1 MSQRPDS
8 FPTSPLPEERIDDLG
23 HILRAGV
30 ADKGHADY
38 NPQIDVFSK
47 LKEGDRAQI
56 YQMWAID
63 KFASNPIAFDA
74 LKTFGLAGAGATE
87 KEKWTQLLEH
97 IAGVTA
103 IADHIE
109 SLLEK
114 YGATAVDKDKLEAAT
129 LFDSLQKPYAVK
141 AGIELRDETPLR
153 TATLVHDIEK
163 PAELAVAKEMR
174 ADAAGGLENSLDN
187 PVLREGRLWQYLH
200 AMGESD
206 EVIQAAQNTGRSDRF
221 YSSDA
226 TYEKVVDDAVRN
238 GSILESEKGEV
249 LESLLK
255 KASLQR
261 DALGELLHEPSDII
275 EAMSPT
281 ERRQA
286 SIEAKGM
293 LAALVG
299 FSDAMAAQFRLQG
312 LSEASIDGM
321 TKYYLSRKK
330 DPESV
335 AFFGEDWP
343 EYYKTVRRYLIGQV
357 PGPNRDGFTAEL
369 DSLTQERVFNETV
382 LPEVLGAHSMQ
393 NAAELRSDDQPNAY
407 DKLKYRME
415 LIGTWTKAKNTDPSK
430 NEDKIIATN
439 EALVLADGA
448 TDKTGISYPSGKS
461 GGREL
466 AEIAAQ
472 VAAHSDKSGYELADD
487 VTEAVRAFYELN
499 NPDALAD
506 PSKRAA
512 TTLVVARTDGDKTV
526 VTQIGDSNIRIT
538 FKDGTRQV
546 FTNDKLIDA
555 ENAGMRSEHIQN
567 ELARFTDEHG
577 RAPDEDERSAII
589 ASGRGVI
596 QQRLNE
602 QYKLQNNADARD
614 YGYGTI
620 DGMTIP
626 REFSDG
632 TPTGFVKE
640 YLFDSESIDT
650 IELVSD
656 GFYGA
661 FPDVA
666 SQDEYEK
673 LYDRLHAEDPDKYLT
688 YLSTKPNDDATV
700 LIARLI

>member
-1 MSQRPDS
+1 MSQRYES
-8 FPTSPLPEERIDDLG
+8 FPTTPLPEEKIDDLG
-23 HILRAGV
+23 HIIRAG
-30 ADKGHADY
+30 AASETSADY
-38 NPQIDVFSK
+38 NPQIDVFSR

-74 LKTFGLAGAGATE
+74 LKAFGLAGDGATE

-97 IAGVTA
+97 ISGVTA
-103 IADHIE
+103 IADHLE
-109 SLLEK
+109 NLLEK
-114 YGATAVDKDKLEAAT
+114 YGVAKVDKSKLEAAT
-129 LFDSLQKPYAVK
+129 LFDSLQKPYAVE
-141 AGIELRDETPLR
+141 AGIELRDESPLR

-163 PAELAVAKEMR
+163 PAELAAAKEMV

-200 AMGESD
+200 EHGESD
-206 EVIQAAQNTGRSDRF
+206 DVILAAQNTGRSDRF

-226 TYEKVVDDAVRN
+226 TYEAVVDNAVKS
-238 GSILESEKGEV
+238 GSIHESEKGDF

-255 KASLQR
+255 KASFQR
-261 DALGELLHEPSDII
+261 DALGELLHEPSEVID
-275 EAMSPT
+275 AMTPD
-281 ERRQA
+281 ERRRA

-299 FSDAMAAQFRLQG
+299 FSDAMAAQFKLQG

-343 EYYKTVRRYLIGQV
+343 EYYKAVRRYLINQV
-357 PGPNRDGFTAEL
+357 PEPHRDAFAAEL
-369 DSLTQERVFNETV
+369 DSLTHEQVFNETV
-382 LPEVLGAHSMQ
+382 LPEVLGTHAMQ
-393 NAAELRSDDQPNAY
+393 ESGESTAY
-407 DKLKYRME
+407 DKLKYKME
-415 LIGTWTKAKNTDPSK
+415 LIGSWTKSKNADSTK
-430 NEDKIIATN
+430 NEDVTIATN
-439 EALVLADGA
+439 EVLVLADGA
-448 TDKTGISYPSGKS
+448 TDKTGITYPSGKS

-466 AEIAAQ
+466 ADIASE
-472 VAAHSDKSGYELADD
+472 VAARSDKSGYELADEI
-487 VTEAVRAFYELN
+487 TKAVQAFYEVN
-499 NPDALAD
+499 NPDALND

-512 TTLVVARTDGDKTV
+512 TTLVVAKVQGDKTRL
-526 VTQIGDSNIRIT
+526 TQVGDSNIRIT

-546 FTNDKLIDA
+546 FTNDKLIDE
-555 ENAGMRSEHIQN
+555 ENARMRSQHIQSELHRFN
-567 ELARFTDEHG
+567 EERG
-577 RAPDEDERSAII
+577 REPSEEERSAIV
-589 ASGRGVI
+589 AGGRGVI

-602 QYKLQNNADARD
+602 QYKMQNNADDRA

-626 REFSDG
+626 REFTDG
-632 TPTGFVKE
+632 SPTYFVKE
-640 YLFDSESIDT
+640 YVFDSESIDT

-661 FPDVA
+661 FPDTA
-666 SQDEYEK
+666 SQAEYAALHE
-673 LYDRLHAEDPDKYLT
+673 RLHSEDPDKYLT
-688 YLSTKPNDDATV
+688 YLSTKPNDDAAV

>member
-1 MSQRPDS
+1 MSQRHES
-8 FPTSPLPEERIDDLG
+8 FPTAPLPEEKIDDLG
-23 HILRAGV
+23 HIIRAG
-30 ADKGHADY
+30 AASETDADY
-38 NPQIDVFSK
+38 NPQIDVFSR

-74 LKTFGLAGAGATE
+74 LKAFGLAGDGATE

-97 IAGVTA
+97 ISGVTA

-109 SLLEK
+109 NLLEK
-114 YGATAVDKDKLEAAT
+114 YGVTTVDKEKLEAAT
-129 LFDSLQKPYAVK
+129 LFDSLQKPYAIE
-141 AGIELRDETPLR
+141 AGIELRDESPLR

-163 PAELAVAKEMR
+163 PAELAAAKEMR
-174 ADAAGGLENSLDN
+174 ADSAGGLENSLDN
-187 PVLREGRLWQYLH
+187 PVLLERQLGQNLH
-200 AMGESD
+200 EHGESD
-206 EVIQAAQNTGRSDRF
+206 DVILAAQNTGRSDRF
-221 YSSDA
+221 YSSES
-226 TYEKVVDDAVRN
+226 TYEKVVDDAVRS

-261 DALGELLHEPSDII
+261 DALGELLHEPSEVI
-275 EAMSPT
+275 EAMSPA
-281 ERRQA
+281 ERRNA

-299 FSDAMAAQFRLQG
+299 FSDAMAAQFKLQG
-312 LSEASIDGM
+312 LSEASIDDM
-321 TKYYLSRKK
+321 KNYYLSRKK

-343 EYYKTVRRYLIGQV
+343 EYYKAVRRYLISQI
-357 PGPNRDGFTAEL
+357 PEQNRDAFTAEL
-369 DSLTQERVFNETV
+369 DNLTHERVFNETV
-382 LPEVLGAHSMQ
+382 LPEVLGTHAMQ
-393 NAAELRSDDQPNAY
+393 HEAGESTTY
-407 DKLKYRME
+407 DKLKYKME
-415 LIGTWTKAKNTDPSK
+415 LIGSWTKAKNADPTK
-430 NEDKIIATN
+430 NEDVTIANN
-439 EALVLADGA
+439 EVFVLADGA
-448 TDKTGISYPSGKS
+448 TDKTGITYPSGKS

-466 AEIAAQ
+466 ADIAAQ
-472 VAAHSDKSGYELADD
+472 VAARSEKSGYELADEI
-487 VTEAVRAFYELN
+487 TQAVRAFYEAN
-499 NPDALAD
+499 NPDALED

-512 TTLVVARTDGDKTV
+512 TTLVTARVVGDKTV
-526 VTQIGDSNIRIT
+526 ITQIGDSNIRVT

-546 FTNDKLIDA
+546 FTNDKLIDE
-555 ENAGMRSEHIQN
+555 ENARLRSDYIQRELSRFNEENGREPSDEERSE
-567 ELARFTDEHG
+567 
-577 RAPDEDERSAII
+577 II

-602 QYKLQNNADARD
+602 QYKLQNITDD
-614 YGYGTI
+614 STYGYGTI
-620 DGMTIP
+620 DGTIIP
-626 REFSDG
+626 RTFTDG

-640 YLFDSESIDT
+640 YTLDSESIDT

-666 SQDEYEK
+666 SQTEYAALHE
-673 LYDRLHAEDPDKYLT
+673 RLHAEDPDKYLK
-688 YLSTKPNDDATV
+688 YLSTKPNDDAAV

>member
-1 MSQRPDS
+1 MSQRYES
-8 FPTSPLPEERIDDLG
+8 FPTTPLPEEKIDDLG
-23 HILRAGV
+23 HIIRAGA
-30 ADKGHADY
+30 ADEAHADY
-38 NPQIDVFSK
+38 NPQVDVFSH

-74 LKTFGLAGAGATE
+74 LKAFGLAGEGATE

-103 IADHIE
+103 IADHLE
-109 SLLEK
+109 GLLEK
-114 YGATAVDKDKLEAAT
+114 YGVTTIDKDKLEAAT
-129 LFDSLQKPYAVK
+129 LFDSLQKPYAVE
-141 AGIELRDETPLR
+141 AGIGLRDESPLR

-163 PAELAVAKEMR
+163 PAELAAAKEMT
-174 ADAAGGLENSLDN
+174 ANPAGGLENSLDN

-200 AMGESD
+200 ERGESD
-206 EVIQAAQNTGRSDRF
+206 DVILAAQNTGRSDRF
-221 YSSDA
+221 YSSEA
-226 TYEKVVDDAVRN
+226 TYEKVVDNAVRN
-238 GSILESEKGEV
+238 GSIQDYERGDV

-261 DALGELLHEPSDII
+261 DALGELLHEPYEAV
-275 EAMSPT
+275 EAMSPA

-299 FSDAMAAQFRLQG
+299 FSDAMAAQFKLQG

-343 EYYKTVRRYLIGQV
+343 EYYKAVRRYLINQV
-357 PGPNRDGFTAEL
+357 PESHRDAFAAEL
-369 DSLTQERVFNETV
+369 DGLTHERVFNETV
-382 LPEVLGAHSMQ
+382 LPEVLGAHAMQ
-393 NAAELRSDDQPNAY
+393 REAESTAY
-407 DKLKYRME
+407 DKLKYKME
-415 LIGTWTKAKNTDPSK
+415 LVGSWTKAKNTDPSK
-430 NEDKIIATN
+430 NEDVTVASN
-439 EALVLADGA
+439 EVLVLADGA
-448 TDKTGISYPSGKS
+448 TDKTGITYPSGKS

-466 AEIAAQ
+466 ADIASQ
-472 VAAHSDKSGYELADD
+472 VAARSKKSGYELADEI
-487 VTEAVRAFYELN
+487 TQAVRAFYEDN
-499 NPDALAD
+499 NPDALDD

-512 TTLVVARTDGDKTV
+512 TTLVTARVIGNKTV
-526 VTQIGDSNIRIT
+526 VTQIGDSNIRVT

-546 FTNDKLIDA
+546 FTNDKLIDE
-555 ENAGMRSEHIQN
+555 ENARLRSEHIQH
-567 ELARFTDEHG
+567 ELHRFTDEHG
-577 RAPDEDERSAII
+577 REPNEDERDTIV

-602 QYKLQNNADARD
+602 QYKLQNNGEDRE

-626 REFSDG
+626 RTFSDG

-640 YLFDSESIDT
+640 YTFDSESIDT

-666 SQDEYEK
+666 SQAEYAA

>member
-1 MSQRPDS
+1 MSQRYES
-8 FPTSPLPEERIDDLG
+8 FPTTPLPEERIDDLG
-23 HILRAGV
+23 HIIRAG
-30 ADKGHADY
+30 AASESHADY
-38 NPQIDVFSK
+38 NPQIDVFSR
-47 LKEGDRAQI
+47 LKEGDRAQV

-63 KFASNPIAFDA
+63 KFASNPTAFDA
-74 LKTFGLAGAGATE
+74 LKTFGLAGEDATD

-97 IAGVTA
+97 ISGVTA

-109 SLLEK
+109 NLLEK
-114 YGATAVDKDKLEAAT
+114 YGVTTVDKEKLEAAT
-129 LFDSLQKPYAVK
+129 LFDSLQKPFAVE
-141 AGIELRDETPLR
+141 AGLELRDESPLR

-163 PAELAVAKEMR
+163 PAELAAAKEMR

-200 AMGESD
+200 EHGESD
-206 EVIQAAQNTGRSDRF
+206 DVILAAQNTGRSDRF

-226 TYEKVVDDAVRN
+226 TYEKVVDDAVKN

-261 DALGELLHEPSDII
+261 DALGELLHEPSEVI
-275 EAMSPT
+275 EAMTPE

-312 LSEASIDGM
+312 LSEASIDRM

-335 AFFGEDWP
+335 AFFGQDWP
-343 EYYKTVRRYLIGQV
+343 EYYKAVRRYLISQV
-357 PGPNRDGFTAEL
+357 PESHRDAFTAEL
-369 DSLTQERVFNETV
+369 DNLTHERVFNETV
-382 LPEVLGAHSMQ
+382 LPEVLGTHTMQ
-393 NAAELRSDDQPNAY
+393 HEAESTAY
-407 DKLKYRME
+407 DKLKYKME
-415 LIGTWTKAKNTDPSK
+415 LIGSWTKAKNTDPTK
-430 NEDKIIATN
+430 NEDVTIATN
-439 EALVLADGA
+439 EVLVLADGA
-448 TDKTGISYPSGKS
+448 TDKTGITYPSGKS

-466 AEIAAQ
+466 ADIASQ
-472 VAAHSDKSGYELADD
+472 VAAQSEKSGYELADEI
-487 VTEAVRAFYELN
+487 TQAVRAFYEAN
-499 NPDALAD
+499 NPDALDD

-512 TTLVVARTDGDKTV
+512 TTLVVARAEGDKTV

-546 FTNDKLIDA
+546 LTNDKLIDE
-555 ENAGMRSEHIQN
+555 ENARLRSEHIQN
-567 ELARFTDEHG
+567 ELRRFNNENG
-577 RAPDEDERSAII
+577 RAPNDNEQKEII
-589 ASGRGVI
+589 ASGREVI

-602 QYKLQNNADARD
+602 QYKLQNNADDRT

-640 YLFDSESIDT
+640 YTFDSERIDT

-661 FPDVA
+661 FPDAA
-666 SQDEYEK
+666 SQEDYAELYE
-673 LYDRLHAEDPDKYLT
+673 RLHAEDPDKYLT
-688 YLSTKPNDDATV
+688 HLSTKSNDDAAV